1 MERKTVGY
9 KLPGE
14 EPITHECDGFLV
26 VPVQVNGEK
35 LQVQPNVFGL
45 TYDQVARTL
54 MAVNVSLWR
63 EFMEE
68 A

>member
-14 EPITHECDGFLV
+14 EPVAHECDGFLV
-26 VPVQVNGEK
+26 VPVQIKGER

-54 MAVNVSLWR
+54 IAVNVALWR
-63 EFMEE
+63 ESVEE
-68 A
+68 Q

>member
-9 KLPGE
+9 RLPGE
-14 EPITHECDGFLV
+14 EPVVHECDGFLV
-26 VPVQVNGEK
+26 VPVQIHGEK

-54 MAVNVSLWR
+54 MAVNVALRR
-63 EFMEE
+63 EFAEE
-68 A
+68 Q